1 MIRCTLEERKAL
13 EGLEKGLKDDAALK
27 HLEADADD
35 DDAGKKMMKQMH
47 P

>member
-1 MIRCTLEERKAL
+1 VQAL
-13 EGLEKGLKDDAALK
+13 QDDADDEALK

>member
-1 MIRCTLEERKAL
+1 LKEDATRKAD
-13 EGLEKGLKDDAALK
+13 EALK